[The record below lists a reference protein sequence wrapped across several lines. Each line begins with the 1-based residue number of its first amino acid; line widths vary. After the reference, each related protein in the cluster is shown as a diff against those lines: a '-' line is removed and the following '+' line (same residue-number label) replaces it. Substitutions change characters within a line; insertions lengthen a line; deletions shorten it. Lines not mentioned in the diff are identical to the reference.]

1 MPHMTLDD
9 TSPEARRVQAQ
20 VLRRLSGPEKLAAVS
35 SLTSFVHSL
44 ARAGLRE
51 RLPDASE
58 AELEAAWFRLVL
70 GADLAETVLGY
81 RHRIRERGPAG
92 A

>member
-1 MPHMTLDD
+1 MGMED
-9 TSPEARRVQAQ
+9 TGPEARRVWAE
-20 VLRRLSGPEKLAAVS
+20 VLRRLTGPEKLAAVS

-51 RLPDASE
+51 RMPGATE
-58 AELEAAWFRLVL
+58 GELEAAWFRLVL
-70 GADLAETVLGY
+70 GRDLADKVLDY
-81 RHRIRERGPAG
+81 RREVRGRRSAS